1 MTYQPDF
8 KIRLRRGLLASL
20 PTLNEG
26 EPGFC
31 TDSFDMYIGSSDGNK
46 KFQPTVTLDSR
57 YLLLTGSLAD
67 VSDHSHTVLTDIG
80 SNTHSQVDTHLAGTL
95 AAHASTTSAQLAGVI
110 SDETGSGS
118 LVFSTTPTF
127 TGLVTI
133 IPSAAAVKGLIVKGV
148 ASQSANLQEWQNS
161 IGTVL
166 AYIDALGGLSMSRST
181 NSTTAYNFK
190 NAAGTSVLNIDTTN
204 QRVGIGTTGPGAK
217 LDIAAGNL
225 DLDSTTNANQ
235 FGVISKD
242 GVRFIHNF
250 NYGNNGMVTTDGYNT
265 FVGVYA
271 GNLTMGSTA
280 TQTYQASY
288 NTALGFQALYSN
300 TTGYNNTASGVQSL
314 YSNTTGYY
322 NTASGV
328 QALFSNTTG
337 YRNTASGMYALY
349 SNTTGSYNTAS
360 GYNAGS
366 YISGGVNPNQT
377 SITSLYLGAE
387 TKALANGDSNEIVLG
402 YNTTGFGSNTAA
414 YGNSSL
420 TKHIFQAGNVGI
432 GTTTPTGKLEIG
444 TYSASGTNA
453 YSLYINSISGAAN
466 NYAIYTNAG
475 LVHFGDSLDLASGKN
490 ITLVAANL
498 ITDTTTGTKIGTAT
512 NQKLSFYNSTPIV
525 QPLATTDLGTVLSDL
540 GLRAT
545 GTAYPITTSGAVQFT
560 GGLTVS
566 TVGVTIT
573 DVNFSLGTTTGT
585 KIATATSQ
593 KLGFW
598 NATPIVQPTTS
609 ISSAILICNEGTPIT
624 DLDTFDGYTLQKV
637 VKALRNV
644 GILA

>member
-95 AAHASTTSAQLAGVI
+95 AAHASTTSAQLADVI

-148 ASQSANLQEWQNS
+148 ASQSANLQEWHNS
-161 IGTVL
+161 SSTVL
-166 AYIDALGGLSMSRST
+166 GGVSFAGHL
-181 NSTTAYNFK
+181 
-190 NAAGTSVLNIDTTN
+190 AAGTSPHASRMFYADYTST
-204 QRVGIGTTGPGAK
+204 
-217 LDIAAGNL
+217 
-225 DLDSTTNANQ
+225 DLSVTL
-235 FGVISKD
+235 
-242 GVRFIHNF
+242 
-250 NYGNNGMVTTDGYNT
+250 VTT
-265 FVGVYA
+265 YA
-271 GNLTMGSTA
+271 NMT
-280 TQTYQASY
+280 
-288 NTALGFQALYSN
+288 LG
-300 TTGYNNTASGVQSL
+300 ASG
-314 YSNTTGYY
+314 
-322 NTASGV
+322 A
-328 QALFSNTTG
+328 
-337 YRNTASGMYALY
+337 
-349 SNTTGSYNTAS
+349 
-360 GYNAGS
+360 
-366 YISGGVNPNQT
+366 
-377 SITSLYLGAE
+377 
-387 TKALANGDSNEIVLG
+387 
-402 YNTTGFGSNTAA
+402 
-414 YGNSSL
+414 GNSSK
-420 TKHIFQAGNVGI
+420 TFYGYYGVCQSSAAYDGNITGTLYGIYGVGTHN
-432 GTTTPTGKLEIG
+432 GTGTLSKVYGLAFSINNKSTGTITNGMACYLIAADNSGGG
-444 TYSASGTNA
+444 TITNC
-453 YSLYINSISGAAN
+453 YGLYVGDQSVGSSK
-466 NYAIYTNAG
+466 NYAIYTNSG
-475 LVHFGDSLDLASGKN
+475 LVHFGDSVDLASGKN
-490 ITLVAANL
+490 ITLIAGNL
-498 ITDTTTGTKIGTAT
+498 ITDTSTGTKIGTAT

-525 QPLATTDLGTVLSDL
+525 QPVATTDLGTVLSDL
-540 GLRAT
+540 GLRSA